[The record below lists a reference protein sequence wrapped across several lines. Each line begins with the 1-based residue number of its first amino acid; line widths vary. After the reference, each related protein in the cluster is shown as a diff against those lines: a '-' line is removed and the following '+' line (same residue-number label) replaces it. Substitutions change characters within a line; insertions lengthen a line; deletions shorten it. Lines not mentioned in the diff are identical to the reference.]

1 MKYIVL
7 VFLGACSYGILSTM
21 VKLAYAQGFHVGEV
35 TSSQMF
41 FGLLLTWLP
50 ALFFL
55 RKPTLSQWLKLLG
68 VGVTVGSTGV
78 LYYNS
83 LQFIPASIAIVLLF
97 QFTWMG
103 VLLEAFLLRKRPN
116 VTTLASLLLLF
127 AGTTLASGL
136 MQSGSQPFDLVG
148 VCLGLLSAVS
158 YTLFIFFSGR
168 TATEIHPW
176 PRSAMMTTG
185 AVLMTWIIYPP
196 EFFTNGTLAD
206 GLWLYGFLLAFF
218 GVLVPTLFFNIGV
231 PHIGAGM
238 ATILGAAELPMAV
251 LSSHL
256 VLKESVSVIQWI
268 GVITILAGIALP
280 EWMRY
285 RGNKKT
291 PSLG

>member
-1 MKYIVL
+1 MRYIVL
-7 VFLGACSYGILSTM
+7 VFLGACSYGILSTI
-21 VKLAYAQGFHVGEV
+21 VKLAYAKGFHVGEV
-35 TSSQMF
+35 TGSQMF

-50 ALFFL
+50 SLFFL

-83 LQFIPASIAIVLLF
+83 LQYIPASIAIVLLF

-103 VLLEAFLLRKRPN
+103 VLLEAFLIRKRPN
-116 VTTLASLLLLF
+116 AATLVSLLLLF
-127 AGTTLASGL
+127 AGTALASGL
-136 MQSGSQPFDLVG
+136 LQSGLQQFDLVG
-148 VCLGLLSAVS
+148 VIFGLLSAVS

-176 PRSAMMTTG
+176 LRSAMMTTG
-185 AVLMTWIIYPP
+185 SVLMTWIIYPP
-196 EFFTNGTLAD
+196 EFFTNGTLLH

-218 GVLVPTLFFNIGV
+218 GVLVPTVFFNIGV

-251 LSSHL
+251 FSSHL
-256 VLKESVSVIQWI
+256 VLQEPVSAIQWI

-280 EWMRY
+280 EWLRF
-285 RGNKKT
+285 RGKKKS